1 MKQNFNRKTP
11 PAILVCLMI
20 FIATSFL
27 FNYNFVDRAKLSQ
40 SEFTW
45 LKNKDFQNLTQNK
58 LTYSLMDNI
67 ETFKQIALKHGT
79 DKVGSHNYEY
89 VYGQLL
95 GPIRFDQMNFL
106 EIGLGCGMPYGP
118 GRSIPVWKEFLPN
131 AIVSVLEY
139 NEKCARPFEDK
150 VDHLFVG
157 DQRDV
162 NFMKSIG
169 AKGGPYDI
177 VVDDGGHSRTMQIN
191 SLVALWPYI
200 EKNGGIY
207 IIEDIFTSYMEI
219 NGLNDN
225 PQQSA
230 LDLIMEMIVV
240 LNDPSRLNKDWK
252 TNLPQMKI
260 HQNTKDISSS
270 VMSINCFERACALIK
285 K

>member
-1 MKQNFNRKTP
+1 MNKYFNRKVMVISFS
-11 PAILVCLMI
+11 ALI
-20 FIATSFL
+20 FLLLFLCNYESFAE
-27 FNYNFVDRAKLSQ
+27 NQ
-40 SEFTW
+40 SELTW
-45 LKNKDFQNLTQNK
+45 FKNNDFKNLNVNTLKF
-58 LTYSLMDNI
+58 SLKYNI
-67 ETFKQIALKHGT
+67 QTFKQIALKHGT
-79 DKVGSHNYEY
+79 DKVGHHHYQY

-95 GPIRFDQMNFL
+95 GPIRFNQMKFL

-139 NEKCARPFEDK
+139 NETCARPFEDK
-150 VDHLFVG
+150 VDHLYVG

-177 VVDDGGHSRTMQIN
+177 VVDDGGHSREMQIN

-200 EKNGGIY
+200 KKNGGIY
-207 IIEDIFTSYMEI
+207 VIEDIFTSYVESY
-219 NGLNDN
+219 NDKTS
-225 PQQSA
+225 QSA
-230 LDLIMEMIVV
+230 LDLMMEIIVV
-240 LNDPSRLNKDWK
+240 LNDPSRLDKQLK
-252 TNLPQMKI
+252 TVMPDMII
-260 HQNTKDISSS
+260 HENANDLSSN